1 MFEVKDD
8 KYWKNQMNVVGIA
21 IVTNIV
27 NDLYELSQDR
37 MTIIEMRNKYEFM
50 KMDIYRKINI
60 YKER

>member
-37 MTIIEMRNKYEFM
+37 MTIIEMKNKYEFM

-60 YKER
+60 YEER